1 MRPDLDLRAHLS
13 ALGARLVLAAT
24 LAVIVL
30 AAVVAGVAQP
40 LLLSDGSAD
49 LSLSLYI
56 TALPLTVA
64 LPVIAVTMLAGPF
77 SDRSVQQTLLQ
88 RPDRRAVLGSTVLAV
103 LALAAVLFAVTLG
116 LAALATWLG
125 GTLLGTGPVIDGY
138 GRALL
143 VQSAM
148 LLATTVFSVAVALL
162 LRSTVLA
169 LVVALGVPVV
179 VSAAGGIAAALGR
192 DALVTV
198 VRAVDLQAA
207 ASSLAFG
214 EASPIH
220 LLPLLLLV
228 VLPAALGV
236 RGWMRTE
243 VA

>member
-1 MRPDLDLRAHLS
+1 M
-13 ALGARLVLAAT
+13 
-24 LAVIVL
+24 
-30 AAVVAGVAQP
+30 
-40 LLLSDGSAD
+40 
-49 LSLSLYI
+49 
-56 TALPLTVA
+56 
-64 LPVIAVTMLAGPF
+64 
-77 SDRSVQQTLLQ
+77 
-88 RPDRRAVLGSTVLAV
+88 
-103 LALAAVLFAVTLG
+103 
-116 LAALATWLG
+116 
-125 GTLLGTGPVIDGY
+125 
-138 GRALL
+138 
-143 VQSAM
+143 
-148 LLATTVFSVAVALL
+148 AVALL

-198 VRAVDLQAA
+198 VGAVDLQAA
-207 ASSLAFG
+207 SSSLAFG